1 MASVDDLTRLIVSE
15 LEHYTKD
22 IDESMQKEI
31 DNLAKEVKKDLESN
45 SNVPELTGDYKRGF
59 YIKKNAQGMGYKRV
73 TVANRKYQLTHLLE
87 KGHAIK
93 DGTGRVLGEAK
104 AFEHWESAQRIADT
118 LPERMEEVI
127 KRGT

>member
-1 MASVDDLTRLIVSE
+1 MASVDDLTKLI
-15 LEHYTKD
+15 
-22 IDESMQKEI
+22 IDEMKSYTEEIDKGMQKEI
-31 DNLAKEVKKDLESN
+31 DRTAKEVKKDLESN
-45 SNVPELTGDYKRGF
+45 PNVPERTKKYRKSF
-59 YIKKNAQGMGYKRV
+59 YIKKEAQGMGYKRV
-73 TVANRKYQLTHLLE
+73 RVANRKYQLTHLLE

-118 LPERMEEVI
+118 LPKRMEEVI

>member
-15 LEHYTKD
+15 LEEYTKD

-31 DNLAKEVKKDLESN
+31 DDLAKEVKKDLESN

-73 TVANRKYQLTHLLE
+73 TVANKKYQLTHLLE
-87 KGHAIK
+87 NGHALIN
-93 DGTGRVLGEAK
+93 GGRTK
-104 AFEHWESAQRIADT
+104 SFKHWESAQIIADT

>member
-15 LEHYTKD
+15 LEEYTKD

-31 DNLAKEVKKDLESN
+31 DDLAKEVKKDLESN

-73 TVANRKYQLTHLLE
+73 TVANKKYQLTHLLE
-87 KGHAIK
+87 YGHVLVN
-93 DGTGRVLGEAK
+93 GGRAR
-104 AFEHWESAQRIADT
+104 AFEHWKSAQEIADT